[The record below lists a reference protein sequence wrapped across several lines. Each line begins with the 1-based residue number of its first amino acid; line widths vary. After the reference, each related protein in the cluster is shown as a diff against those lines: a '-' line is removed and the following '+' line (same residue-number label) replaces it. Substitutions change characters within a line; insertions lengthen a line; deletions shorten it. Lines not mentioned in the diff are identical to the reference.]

1 MKGLIFYDAHVNDL
15 YEQHYYCNICGRQ
28 ITGSK
33 AWVYREGG
41 ITLLFCGD
49 TADCR
54 DEFLELNKLQDVDEY
69 DEEE

>member
-1 MKGLIFYDAHVNDL
+1 MATREKYR
-15 YEQHYYCNICGRQ
+15 NICGRQ
-28 ITGSK
+28 ITDSK
-33 AWVYREGG
+33 ALAYREGD
-41 ITLLFCGD
+41 ILLLFCGD